1 MQVNFKPKFV
11 KQYNQLSHKMQKQF
25 DERLELFIE
34 DPTTYLLNVHSLKGK
49 YAGFWSINISGDL
62 QAIYTYEG
70 DTIIVF
76 LLIGTHSQLYG

>member
-11 KQYNQLSHKMQKQF
+11 KQYNKLYPNMQKQF

-34 DPTTYLLNVHSLKGK
+34 DPTADLLNVHSLKGK
-49 YAGFWSINISGDL
+49 YAGFWSINVSGDL
-62 QAIYTYEG
+62 RAIYTYIG

>member
-11 KQYNQLSHKMQKQF
+11 KQYNKLSHKMQKQF

-62 QAIYTYEG
+62 RAIYTYEG

-76 LLIGTHSQLYG
+76 MLIGTHSQLYG

>member
-1 MQVNFKPKFV
+1 MEVDFGPKFK
-11 KQYNQLSHKMQKQF
+11 KQYAKLRPSIQQQFKDRVQL
-25 DERLELFIE
+25 LIE
-34 DPTTYLLNVHSLKGK
+34 DPTAYLLNVHSLKGK

-62 QAIYTYEG
+62 RAIYSYKG